1 MQKSIYRSIL
11 LLTAIILLATGCGKE
26 KEDKQ
31 AQSQTEQKATEVTN
45 NKSEKKEPEITITSD
60 EQEIKIEAGETRV
73 LSYAVTKGGADSALK
88 FTSGDTGKV
97 TVDER
102 GNISG
107 VTEGKTYVVAKCEDA
122 EYYWNVTV
130 LPTAKINTDIS
141 EVVVGVYNDGSYFE
155 GVYKKKDGTEEEF
168 YCSADSDE
176 KINLNYSI
184 EGGDDSYEFS
194 IKSLDESVVK
204 VGNDGVITP
213 VNIGSTTVVASYG
226 ENVTCSWNVTVE
238 NREDICLIVS
248 RIEGDTMYYYE
259 TIPKEELS
267 EEYLKENYDEYSLTY
282 NGGGEEKS
290 MILTNDI
297 QYTNY
302 DYDINKDVPIDK
314 EEFVK
319 AFYDDVER
327 WTGYDYL
334 YNFDEYGYFH
344 GFPVYMELTNGK
356 MTSISIPFFS

>member
-226 ENVTCSWNVTVE
+226 ENVACSWNVTVE

-267 EEYLKENYDEYSLTY
+267 EEYLKENDWEYAVEY

-314 EEFVK
+314 EEFK
-319 AFYDDVER
+319 KLFKEDFEKER
-327 WTGYDYL
+327 IREYT
-334 YNFDEYGYFH
+334 FDEYGYFH

-356 MTSISIPFFS
+356 MTSIRIPFFS